1 VVKVAKAVA
10 VKAVAVS
17 RNLAAD
23 KPKVRVVAKAAA
35 QPVVKVAKAVAVS
48 RSLAADKPKVR
59 VVAKAA
65 DQPVVKAVA
74 ALVVAKVAEQLVA
87 RVVRVSP
94 SNP

>member
-1 VVKVAKAVA
+1 VAKAAAQPVVKVA
-10 VKAVAVS
+10 KAVAVS

-23 KPKVRVVAKAAA
+23 KPKVRVVAKAA
-35 QPVVKVAKAVAVS
+35 
-48 RSLAADKPKVR
+48 
-59 VVAKAA
+59 
-65 DQPVVKAVA
+65 DQPVVKAVAELVAAKVVA